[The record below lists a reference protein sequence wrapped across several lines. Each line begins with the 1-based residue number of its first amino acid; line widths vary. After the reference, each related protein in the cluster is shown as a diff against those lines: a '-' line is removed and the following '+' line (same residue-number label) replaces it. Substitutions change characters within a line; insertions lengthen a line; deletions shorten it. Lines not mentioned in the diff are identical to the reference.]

1 MNSSTGKETEEK
13 ILAAAYSIFLQKGKA
28 GTRMQEIADEA
39 GVNKALIHYYF
50 RSKDNIYNAVLKQA
64 VEKLILPIVQHLD
77 FSLSFKE
84 IIKEFIFKHINT
96 IKDNKRIFRFFFS
109 EVWMNSKEVMDIFQN
124 ALNIQ
129 NKPLYMVFSERMKK
143 AIADK
148 EIREIDPFQLM
159 LNILSLNIFFFII
172 SPMYF
177 MIAGL
182 SIEERE
188 KAQRERAEEV
198 FSFVWESIRLRKEE

>member
-1 MNSSTGKETEEK
+1 MNSSTGKEAEEK
-13 ILAAAYSIFLQKGKA
+13 ILTAAYSVFLQKGKA

-39 GVNKALIHYYF
+39 GVNKALLHYYF
-50 RSKDNIYNAVLKQA
+50 RSKDNIYNAVFKQV
-64 VEKLILPIVQHLD
+64 VEKFILPIVQNLD

-84 IIKEFIFKHINT
+84 IIKEFIFEHINT
-96 IKDNKRIFRFFFS
+96 IKNNKQVFRFFFS

-124 ALNIQ
+124 TLNIQ
-129 NKPLYMVFSERMKK
+129 GKPVYMVFYERMKK
-143 AIADK
+143 AISDK

-159 LNILSLNIFFFII
+159 LNILSLDIFFFII

-177 MIAGL
+177 MITGL
-182 SIEERE
+182 SIEEQK
-188 KAQRERAEEV
+188 KAERDRAEEV